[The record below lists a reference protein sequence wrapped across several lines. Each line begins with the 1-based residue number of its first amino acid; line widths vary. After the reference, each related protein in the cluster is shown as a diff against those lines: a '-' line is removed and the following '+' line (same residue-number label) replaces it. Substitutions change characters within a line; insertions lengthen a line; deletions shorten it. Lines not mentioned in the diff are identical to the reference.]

1 MDPIIFGLVVVLAM
15 NLFIFP
21 IAYRLQTDKLTD
33 ITYSLSF
40 ATIAVYG
47 FVAAL
52 GTTSVAKMIL
62 ASLIIIWALRL
73 GTFLLNR
80 VTRMGKDDRFDKI
93 RTNPMRFLRFFLIQA
108 TAAWVISLPFLYK
121 LLDQPG
127 EKAGFADISI
137 LEWIGFAIA
146 IIGLII
152 ETIADNQ
159 KMAFKDQKGNAQKL
173 YKEGLFKTI
182 RYPNYTGEILFWIG
196 IFMACLPVI
205 SGLRWLTVT
214 SPLIIIA
221 LLVFLTGIPPIEK
234 SRKKKFGDNP
244 EYQKYVNNTSM
255 LIPGIY

>member
-62 ASLIIIWALRL
+62 ASLILIWALRL
-73 GTFLLNR
+73 GVFLLDR
-80 VTRMGKDDRFDKI
+80 VTKMGKDARFDQI

-108 TAAWVISLPFLYK
+108 VASWVISLPFLYK
-121 LLDQPG
+121 LLDSPG
-127 EKAGFADISI
+127 EKAGFTDISAI
-137 LEWIGFAIA
+137 EWVGFAIA
-146 IIGLII
+146 LIGLIL
-152 ETIADNQ
+152 ETVADNQ
-159 KMAFKDQKGNAQKL
+159 KMSFKDQKSNASKL
-173 YKEGLFKTI
+173 FKEGLYKNL

-196 IFMACLPVI
+196 IFLACLPVI
-205 SGLRWLTVT
+205 TGLKWLTIT

-221 LLVFLTGIPPIEK
+221 LLVFLSGIPPIEK
-234 SRKKKFGDNP
+234 SRKKKYGDNP

>member
-1 MDPIIFGLVVVLAM
+1 MDPIVFGLIVVLAM

-21 IAYRLQTDKLTD
+21 FAYRLQTDKLTD

-80 VTRMGKDDRFDKI
+80 VTKMGKDDRFDKI
-93 RTNPMRFLRFFLIQA
+93 RTNPIRFLRFFLIQA
-108 TAAWVISLPFLYK
+108 TAAWIISLPFLYK

-127 EKAGFADISI
+127 EPSGFADISI
-137 LEWIGFAIA
+137 LEWAGYAIA

-173 YKEGLFKTI
+173 YKEGLFKTV
-182 RYPNYTGEILFWIG
+182 RYPNYTGEVLFWIG

-205 SGLRWLTVT
+205 SGLRWLTIS

-221 LLVFLTGIPPIEK
+221 LLVFLTGIPPIER

-244 EYQKYVNNTSM
+244 EYKEYVNNTSM

>member
-52 GTTSVAKMIL
+52 GTTSVAKMLL

-93 RTNPMRFLRFFLIQA
+93 RTNPIRFLRFFLIQA
-108 TAAWVISLPFLYK
+108 TAAWVISLPFLYR

-137 LEWIGFAIA
+137 LEWVGFAIA

-173 YKEGLFKTI
+173 FKEGLFKTV

-196 IFMACLPVI
+196 IFMACIPVI
-205 SGLRWLTVT
+205 SGFRWLTVS

-221 LLVFLTGIPPIEK
+221 LLVFLTGIPPIER

-244 EYQKYVNNTSM
+244 EYKNYVNNTSM